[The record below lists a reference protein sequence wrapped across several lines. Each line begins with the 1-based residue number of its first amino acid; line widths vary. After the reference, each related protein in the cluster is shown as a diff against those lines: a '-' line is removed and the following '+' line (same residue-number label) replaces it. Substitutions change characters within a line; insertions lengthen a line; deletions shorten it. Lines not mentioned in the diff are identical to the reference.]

1 MKKIFNIFV
10 LVAAAA
16 MALVS
21 CNKQEVEAP
30 KPQEFEYTFEIA
42 GDTKAT
48 IGEDCVVWE
57 SGDKIG
63 VYTDGQNGIS
73 YNRYGNITLGS
84 PVTFKVSSYYALVA
98 GDMVHCYYPY
108 VDYNS
113 QNPKTVELSIPTSQ
127 TEKNQ
132 MPMVSLPYAVTENLA
147 AQTNSEKSAGEIR
160 FANLGS
166 VIEFHVYSTAE
177 AYQTELV
184 KSVTF
189 NADQAIAGDFTFD
202 LTAVDY
208 SNEETLAIAG
218 YEATSVVSTLS
229 TSTQV
234 SADKDAATVVKM
246 VVAPGSYTGN
256 IVVTTDKAT
265 YTYPISTAK
274 SFKRSGVQPL
284 GLNLRDNVRQENTSS
299 EPVEVVATLTFDDKA
314 KRTEYSTDIQV
325 WEENGI
331 KLTNNKASS
340 TNDVA
345 DYAKPAR
352 FYANSS
358 IVIEAPG
365 NITKLVF
372 DCNESSYATAI
383 KNSIGT
389 TATASSDK
397 VTVLISSPDETFT
410 IAKLTAQAR
419 VDAVTV
425 TYVTGGA
432 SETPDQPEGVT
443 LSSIMVSDDAK
454 TEYTVGDA
462 FVKPVVTAT
471 YSDSSTKDVTAE
483 FSGYDMDAA
492 GTYTVNVSYTEK
504 EVTATD
510 SYEIV
515 VKAKEDAE
523 IVAHTVTWNL
533 AKDETSEASA
543 SNLAWDADGVSM
555 VNSKGAAQSDANNY
569 YPGVD
574 NRTSTRF
581 YSGNSLEISPKTGY
595 AINSVVF
602 TATTEGYANAL
613 KNCTWSNASAIV
625 SGTTVTIN
633 PEDGREDILASI
645 TGTCGFT
652 KVVVDLVPSEGY
664 VKPVVVL
671 SSIAL
676 SGQTTNY
683 TVGDTFSF
691 TGTIT
696 ATYSNGATKTV
707 APTEAEVSSP
717 DMLTA
722 GDKEVTVTYTEGGET
737 VTAKYTISVA
747 EKSTEPEEPSST
759 PKFVKVT
766 SAPSDWSGTYLIVYE
781 TGKVAFDGSL
791 TTLDAAS
798 NTKSVTITNGE
809 IEATDAM
816 MAITFDIAKNG
827 TVYTIKSKSGY
838 YIGNNSDSN
847 SLTSNKS
854 TKYDNTITL
863 NTDKSVQI
871 VGKGKSV
878 LRYNAT
884 SGQTRFRYFKSSTYT
899 NQKAIH
905 LYKLDN

>member
-1 MKKIFNIFV
+1 MKPFV

-21 CNKQEVEAP
+21 CNKQEVDAP
-30 KPQEFEYTFEIA
+30 TPQEKEYEYTFEVA
-42 GDTKAT
+42 DGVKAA
-48 IGEDCVVWE
+48 IGENSVVWE
-57 SGDKIG
+57 SGDQIG
-63 VYTDGQNGIS
+63 VYTDGQNGVS
-73 YNRYGNITLGS
+73 YNRWGDITIGT

-108 VDYNS
+108 VSSNS
-113 QNPKTVELSIPTSQ
+113 QDPRTVNLSIPTSQ

-147 AQTNSEKSAGEIR
+147 EKTDSEKSAGEIR

-166 VIEFHVYSTAE
+166 VIEFHVYSTTE

-189 NADQAIAGDFTFD
+189 NADQSIAGDFTFD
-202 LTAVDY
+202 ITAVDY
-208 SNEETLAIAG
+208 SNEETLEISG
-218 YEATSVVSTLS
+218 YEATSVVSALATP
-229 TSTQV
+229 TRV

-256 IVVTTDKAT
+256 VVVTTDKAT

-314 KRTEYSTDIQV
+314 KRTEYSTAIQV

-443 LSSIMVSDDAK
+443 LSSIKVSDDAE

-462 FVKPVVTAT
+462 FVEPTVTAT
-471 YSDSSTKDVTAE
+471 YSDGSTNEVDAE
-483 FSGYDMDAA
+483 FTGYDMAVAD
-492 GTYTVNVSYTEK
+492 TYIVNVSYTEN
-504 EVTATD
+504 EVTVTD

-523 IVAHTVTWNL
+523 IVAHTVTWDL
-533 AKDETSEASA
+533 SKDETSEASE
-543 SNLAWDADGVSM
+543 SKIAWDANGVTMFSTRG
-555 VNSKGAAQSDANNY
+555 SSSSTAANNY
-569 YPGVD
+569 YPGKG
-574 NRTSTRF
+574 NTSTRF
-581 YSGNSLEISPKTGY
+581 YTNNTLTISPKVGY
-595 AINSVVF
+595 AIKSVVF
-602 TATTEGYANAL
+602 TATTEGYATAL
-613 KNCTWSNASAIV
+613 KNSTWSNAAAIV

-633 PEDGREDILASI
+633 PEDGRETISALL
-645 TGTCGFT
+645 TGTTGFT

-691 TGTIT
+691 TGTVT

-707 APTEAEVSSP
+707 TPTKVSSP
-717 DMLTA
+717 DMSTA
-722 GDKEVTVTYTEGGET
+722 GDKEVTVTYTEGE
-737 VTAKYTISVA
+737 VSATAKYTIKVA
-747 EKSTEPEEPSST
+747 EKVTEPEEPSTT

-781 TGKVAFDGSL
+781 SGKVAFDGSR
-791 TTLDAAS
+791 TTLDASS
-798 NTKSVTITNGE
+798 NTQSVTISNGE

-816 MAITFDIAKNG
+816 MAITFTVAKSG
-827 TVYTIKSKSGY
+827 STYTIKSKSGY

-847 SLTSNKS
+847 ALTSNKS
-854 TKYDNTITL
+854 TTYENTL
-863 NTDKSVQI
+863 SVNSDGSTHV

-884 SGQTRFRYFKSSTYT
+884 SGQTRFRYFKSSTFSG
-899 NQKAIH
+899 QKAIH
-905 LYKLDN
+905 FYKLSN